1 MLRPLTQILGMVL
14 NMSHFRAPDT
24 GNEYPLFGPPAHFDE
39 LAQRLD
45 VPILARVPLE
55 MAVSHGGDAGL
66 PEVLRPQRAAPGTS
80 QHVFLEMARRTWD
93 RLAYHMHPTYNPK

>member
-1 MLRPLTQILGMVL
+1 MLTQIIGMVL
-14 NMSHFRAPDT
+14 NMAHFRAPDT
-24 GNEYPLFGPPAHFDE
+24 GKEYPLFGPQTHFDQ

-55 MAVSHGGDAGL
+55 MAVSHGSDAGL
-66 PEVLRPQRAAPGTS
+66 PEVLRPQPQAQGTS

-93 RLAYHMHPTYNPK
+93 RLA